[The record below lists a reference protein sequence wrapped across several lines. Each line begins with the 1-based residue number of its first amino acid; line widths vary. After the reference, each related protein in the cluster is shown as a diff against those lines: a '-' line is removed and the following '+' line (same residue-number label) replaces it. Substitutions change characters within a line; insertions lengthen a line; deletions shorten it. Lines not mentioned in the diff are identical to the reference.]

1 MNQKIEWYKEVLAL
15 EPGSK
20 VFFPLARMQAENG
33 FTEDALG
40 TLRHGLSRNPEHIEA
55 RLLLIDLLFGSSQY
69 DALWPELDQI
79 ALMLGGYPGFW
90 SAWNSRL
97 SRNSSS
103 KDAALALS
111 FFSAS
116 LRGEA
121 ISWTDV
127 IEHGLRR
134 LLAGE
139 ESLPVASSPRVAPPE
154 LNELKNYLKD
164 SPVAQDSTHSTRSAR
179 SAAAPAVVLGAMG
192 DLPQAGVASGGLAR
206 TGPAELDLEPL
217 FPDQL
222 NPPERLGGQRAG
234 QAAPGAD
241 IAPEQ
246 LFDEDADGGDAD
258 DDVFSLKTRSMA
270 EVLAEQG
277 DYSGAL
283 DIYND
288 LLRQSEGET
297 ERLELEE
304 AIAALSAKAGESIAR
319 EAVHTD
325 DGEEDSPAPS
335 GQGKNRLLDVLDAL
349 ARRLEARS

>member
-20 VFFPLARMQAENG
+20 VFFPLARMQAEHG
-33 FTEDALG
+33 FTEDALA

-97 SRNSSS
+97 ARNPSS

-116 LRGEA
+116 LRGDA

-127 IEHGLRR
+127 IEHGLRH

-154 LNELKNYLKD
+154 LNELKSYLKD
-164 SPVAQDSTHSTRSAR
+164 SPVAQESAR
-179 SAAAPAVVLGAMG
+179 SAQAIRSAAPAVVLGAMG
-192 DLPQAGVASGGLAR
+192 DLPQPGSPGTQANPGF
-206 TGPAELDLEPL
+206 PELDLEPL
-217 FPDQL
+217 FPDPL
-222 NPPERLGGQRAG
+222 ELPEQPLAS
-234 QAAPGAD
+234 APD
-241 IAPEQ
+241 MAPEEF
-246 LFDEDADGGDAD
+246 FDEDAGDSD

-288 LLRQSEGET
+288 LLRQSEDED
-297 ERLELEE
+297 ERRELEE
-304 AIAALSAKAGESIAR
+304 AIASLSAKAGESITHD
-319 EAVHTD
+319 AVHTD
-325 DGEEDSPAPS
+325 DGEEDTPAPS

>member
-33 FTEDALG
+33 LTEDALA

-97 SRNSSS
+97 ARNPSS

-154 LNELKNYLKD
+154 LNELKSYLKD
-164 SPVAQDSTHSTRSAR
+164 SPVAQGSAR
-179 SAAAPAVVLGAMG
+179 SPRSTAAPAVVLGAMG
-192 DLPQAGVASGGLAR
+192 DLPPSGPHPKPDL
-206 TGPAELDLEPL
+206 PELELEPL
-217 FPDQL
+217 FPDPL
-222 NPPERLGGQRAG
+222 EL
-234 QAAPGAD
+234 
-241 IAPEQ
+241 PEQ
-246 LFDEDADGGDAD
+246 PLPAGGATTAAADMTPEELFDEDAGDSD

-288 LLRQSEGET
+288 LLRQTEDET
-297 ERLELEE
+297 ERRELEE
-304 AIAALSAKAGESIAR
+304 AIASLSAKAGESITH

-325 DGEEDSPAPS
+325 DGEEDTPAPS